1 MDTDSERIIREVNQ
15 VLKESRSR
23 VVELSAPAVAVL
35 GDARF
40 YGPTIIV
47 RFNPRLTMEEIG
59 KLATRIINEVKGLS
73 RVLAEVPHEKKVVPF
88 VPEGVKKENARSS

>member
-1 MDTDSERIIREVNQ
+1 MDTDSERIIREATE
-15 VLKESRSR
+15 VLKESRST

-59 KLATRIINEVKGLS
+59 ALATRIVNEVKGLS
-73 RVLAEVPHEKKVVPF
+73 RVLAEVPHEKKILPF
-88 VPEGVKKENARSS
+88 VPKGATEENARSS